1 MKEILQEISFWYWLF
16 GILLIILLFLRKT
29 LVFIWKTIQREWRLH
44 KGLSRP
50 IMIVIP
56 KEEERGNSE
65 NMKEERKLMK
75 NSGIFNTSEDDYYAS
90 ESFEVENHSLI
101 ILGYCKGMK
110 NIDQVVNAAKDKKIP
125 LIVYTFRKYIDRD
138 DPNKELIDNYK
149 YSVLS
154 ITPLSLLNN
163 IFSTLITYKYK

>member
-1 MKEILQEISFWYWLF
+1 MKEILQEISFWHWLF

-29 LVFIWKTIQREWRLH
+29 LVFIWRTIQREWRLH

-56 KEEERGNSE
+56 KEKERENSE

-75 NSGIFNTSEDDYYAS
+75 NSGIFNISEDDYYAS

-101 ILGYCKGMK
+101 ILGYCQGMENVK
-110 NIDQVVNAAKDKKIP
+110 EVIDSAKKKKIP
-125 LIVYTFRKYIDRD
+125 LIVYTFRKYIDRS